1 MRDALRSPPPS
12 TPARWLGR
20 AADRR
25 SRAERM
31 LAATRCESRRRHPT
45 MACRACPR
53 AGRPSEPLAREV
65 TWLEPSPLVA
75 ISYSQLMEGRLRDP
89 VYRGLA

>member
-1 MRDALRSPPPS
+1 
-12 TPARWLGR
+12 
-20 AADRR
+20 
-25 SRAERM
+25 
-31 LAATRCESRRRHPT
+31 